1 MKKLNLS
8 IRNRKL
14 IIEDAN
20 VVSDLRKAG
29 QEIVGAV
36 ATTFLT
42 LAEDII
48 NISIYAISAI
58 VTIFASQRI
67 KDRIKNRYRRAYQQI
82 NSDYNAQIKKFE
94 IEESNLINFLIQ
106 PGMFVSNKIAETL
119 NEKLTSRGFDDLLD
133 GFESL
138 ITSPFSTL
146 GEITGLSRLGNINF
160 SKIKQELELSLINS
174 RESKDLGVFF
184 DMHPIGKEKDS
195 FLRSLRRR
203 NLSRSAKFFE
213 DVFKDSKK
221 NENKILLQ
229 INNQQILIKEDTNNS
244 LEKLKDLLI
253 KVLSSSIQD
262 ELTKVSVKEN
272 QALIQENFKIF
283 KEENKTFSN
292 ELRLVLQFLF
302 LIKELIDNDIDK
314 EKSLKIIDSLSKN
327 IANLKDADKLKDFLN
342 KVKKLINENTEEK
355 IDTSKIKTNIRKLLE
370 INYDS
375 LVKER
380 EDINNLYKKSNL
392 SDEEGI
398 NNLAQ
403 INNNINEL
411 IEELKK

>member
-42 LAEDII
+42 LVEDII

-67 KDRIKNRYRRAYQQI
+67 KDRIKNRYRRSYQQI

-213 DVFKDSKK
+213 DLFKDSKK

-229 INNQQILIKEDTNNS
+229 INNQQILIKEDTNNN